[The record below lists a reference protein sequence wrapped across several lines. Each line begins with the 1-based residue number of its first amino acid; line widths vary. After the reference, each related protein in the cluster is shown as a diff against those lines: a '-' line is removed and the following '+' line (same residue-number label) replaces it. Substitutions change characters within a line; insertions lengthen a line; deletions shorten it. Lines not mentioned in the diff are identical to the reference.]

1 MCNACLWNRETLKS
15 TKDCPCQKS
24 VFAIFRLAGLAL
36 DIPAFELQAPIN
48 DCFAVRTNQ
57 KNFIGNVV
65 MALYKLCRDALPST
79 TGVCEASIEQMKKNH
94 ARWAALNY

>member
-1 MCNACLWNRETLKS
+1 MLNYLA
-15 TKDCPCQKS
+15 
-24 VFAIFRLAGLAL
+24 FRLREGISLK
-36 DIPAFELQAPIN
+36 IYF
-48 DCFAVRTNQ
+48 VRTNQ